1 MVVTRQVKI
10 KPSKPNQAWSMDF
23 VADQL
28 ANGMKFRTLTIVDV
42 FSKEAL
48 AIEVGQRLRS
58 EHVVAALNRLAV
70 QRGSPNIF
78 LSITAVNSRGSC
90 SIFGRTIIKH
100 GSTSAGPESQRT
112 IATSK
117 RLMDHSGTSA

>member
-1 MVVTRQVKI
+1 
-10 KPSKPNQAWSMDF
+10 MDF

-28 ANGMKFRTLTIVDV
+28 ANGMKV

-48 AIEVGQRLRS
+48 AIEVGKRLRS
-58 EHVVAALNRLAV
+58 EHVVAAFNRLTA
-70 QRGSPNIF
+70 RRCSPNIF
-78 LSITAVNSRGSC
+78 LSITAVNFPGSC
-90 SIFGRTIIKH
+90 SIFGRTITRH

-112 IATSK
+112 IATLR